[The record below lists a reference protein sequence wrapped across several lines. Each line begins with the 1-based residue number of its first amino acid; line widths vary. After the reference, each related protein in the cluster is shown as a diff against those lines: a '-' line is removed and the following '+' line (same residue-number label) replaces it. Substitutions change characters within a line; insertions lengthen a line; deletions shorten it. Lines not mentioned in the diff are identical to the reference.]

1 MPIKKSTSYWTVW
14 QEEIETKVNPKVP
27 EDFTITAPGW
37 KFLQVISFLGLY
49 AKQALTIRQVL
60 GRQRKGR
67 NAKGNAE
74 TQVGLHTVLN
84 VKVLVGALN
93 QEKAILGAFS
103 ISAKSSGTF
112 G

>member
-1 MPIKKSTSYWTVW
+1 MGDDPMVHRC
-14 QEEIETKVNPKVP
+14 ETR
-27 EDFTITAPGW
+27 T
-37 KFLQVISFLGLY
+37 
-49 AKQALTIRQVL
+49 LT
-60 GRQRKGR
+60 QRKGR

-84 VKVLVGALN
+84 VKVLVGAFN
-93 QEKAILGAFS
+93 KEKALVGAFS